1 MVQQLNIKGIFI
13 NSRFKQLVLLI
24 CIANAIII
32 YFLLTRIDLV
42 VHGDLYSFGLVYNS
56 EWADSYRLFM
66 CSIYACLVIPVVLS
80 GLVLGFS
87 LLDKPNL
94 TQMQRKVTVTPS
106 KLPGKTVKDA
116 ENTPILPDKPLKTQ
130 KKLQANLPEKNIS
143 SEPRKEVKSPPI
155 TEGEMEPG
163 EHNQQSNSM
172 IISCPKCK
180 KVFSRPLVM
189 LDFGGGKAKLVNVC
203 PYCNQTL
210 GTTDE
215 EQDNCSMGLIDEHK
229 RIELK

>member
-1 MVQQLNIKGIFI
+1 
-13 NSRFKQLVLLI
+13 
-24 CIANAIII
+24 
-32 YFLLTRIDLV
+32 
-42 VHGDLYSFGLVYNS
+42 
-56 EWADSYRLFM
+56 
-66 CSIYACLVIPVVLS
+66 LVIPVALS

-87 LLDKPNL
+87 LLDRPNL
-94 TQMQRKVTVTPS
+94 AQMQRKVTEIPS
-106 KLPGKTVKDA
+106 KLPGKIVKDA
-116 ENTPILPDKPLKTQ
+116 EKTPKLPDKPLRTQ
-130 KKLQANLPEKNIS
+130 EKLQNIVPEKNIP
-143 SEPRKEVKSPPI
+143 SEPRKEVQSPPI
-155 TEGEMEPG
+155 AGGEMEPG
-163 EHNQQSNSM
+163 ERNQQGNSM

-215 EQDNCSMGLIDEHK
+215 EQDNCSLGLVDERK